1 MIGEPLPP
9 LLLTENVSVR
19 QSPIAPPMLVAATLA
34 AAAVVPVC
42 GFAMVKA

>member
-1 MIGEPLPP
+1 MTGEPLPP

-19 QSPIAPPMLVAATLA
+19 QSPIAPPMLLFGGG

-42 GFAMVKA
+42 GLAIVKA